1 MTHRHHARRSSAS
14 AEYDLWFDMSSSA
27 RRQQES
33 SRAPEPSAYRATT
46 HRLSTGSSTSA
57 STRTSTIP
65 SISTTAN
72 TNKPLPPSPT
82 DSERKRRKPAYL
94 RSMLGRSSSSQLDP
108 NHLQPRPYDSHHR
121 NSAASGHLNLDTYS
135 SYHHAYSRSMPSSP
149 YDYNQAANGPLPSSL
164 RASSAAANY
173 QDATEYQ
180 PYTPPLQQES
190 DTTYFAR
197 PPRSSSM
204 NTYYEI
210 SPPRART
217 FPAESSTASPA
228 MREGVSN
235 RPRPHT
241 WLSPTDSFSDPS
253 QFSLFVQA
261 TTGLP
266 EDSDSFSP
274 SGPPQLQG
282 SLFARRS
289 ANDVIPIPLQSTSAA
304 APRHFRTDW
313 QNFEPPPF
321 THHAPSGH
329 STYRSRRDT
338 AQQSHG
344 TPHMAAVT
352 RELEMLGLEDDDTPD
367 EELPNYAQSQAEAHA
382 RSRAEASARARELET
397 RWRNTRG
404 STR

>member
-1 MTHRHHARRSSAS
+1 MTHRHHAHRSSAS
-14 AEYDLWFDMSSSA
+14 TENELWFSMPSSA

-33 SRAPEPSAYRATT
+33 SGAPERSAYWATT
-46 HRLSTGSSTSA
+46 HRLSTVSSTSA
-57 STRTSTIP
+57 SAGDVAIP

-82 DSERKRRKPAYL
+82 ESERKKRKPAYP
-94 RSMLGRSSSSQLDP
+94 RSILGRSTSNHLDP
-108 NHLQPRPYDSHHR
+108 TYLQPLPYNSHR
-121 NSAASGHLNLDTYS
+121 QNPAASTNLSLDSYS

-149 YDYNQAANGPLPSSL
+149 YDYNQATNGPLPSAP

-173 QDATEYQ
+173 PDSTTYQ
-180 PYTPPLQQES
+180 PYTPPVPQQS

-197 PPRSSSM
+197 PPRSSSI
-204 NTYYEI
+204 NAYLDVT
-210 SPPRART
+210 PPRAHT
-217 FPAESSTASPA
+217 FPTETSMASHT

-241 WLSPTDSFSDPS
+241 WLSPTESFSDPS

-266 EDSDSFSP
+266 EDFDPFSP
-274 SGPPQLQG
+274 TGPPQLQG

-289 ANDVIPIPLQSTSAA
+289 ADDVIPIPLHSTTAA
-304 APRHFRTDW
+304 SPRQLRTDW

-321 THHAPSGH
+321 THHAVSGH
-329 STYRSRRDT
+329 TTNRPRRDN
-338 AQQSHG
+338 AQRIQG
-344 TPHMAAVT
+344 TPYMAAVN
-352 RELEMLGLEDDDTPD
+352 RELEMLGLEDDYTPD
-367 EELPNYAQSQAEAHA
+367 EELPDYAQSQAEAHS
-382 RSRAEASARARELET
+382 RRRAEASARAIELET

>member
-94 RSMLGRSSSSQLDP
+94 RSMLGRSSSNQLDP

-253 QFSLFVQA
+253 QFQK
-261 TTGLP
+261 
-266 EDSDSFSP
+266 
-274 SGPPQLQG
+274 
-282 SLFARRS
+282 
-289 ANDVIPIPLQSTSAA
+289 IPIPSHRAGHHSSKAHCSLAA
-304 APRHFRTDW
+304 AR
-313 QNFEPPPF
+313 
-321 THHAPSGH
+321 
-329 STYRSRRDT
+329 
-338 AQQSHG
+338 
-344 TPHMAAVT
+344 M
-352 RELEMLGLEDDDTPD
+352 M
-367 EELPNYAQSQAEAHA
+367 
-382 RSRAEASARARELET
+382 
-397 RWRNTRG
+397 
-404 STR
+404 